1 MFKKPLLIIVL
12 FLAFSTQA
20 KAQSVDNLKEINL
33 VWGKFYKAFSTLNY
47 KLMADIHSKKL
58 VRISGGKNII
68 DYETYINNYKSG
80 FKRDV
85 NNKSTS
91 DISLRFFE
99 RINTKSTASERGI
112 YQLVRNKGKANE
124 QTYYGQFHVILA
136 KENGEWKITM
146 DYDSNESDTI
156 DKEDY
161 DKAYAI
167 DDFEKF
173 IKK

>member
-1 MFKKPLLIIVL
+1 MLKKTILIIVL

-20 KAQSVDNLKEINL
+20 KAQSIENLKEINL
-33 VWGKFYKAFSTLNY
+33 VWDKFYKAFSTLNY

-68 DYETYINNYKSG
+68 DYETYINNYKTG
-80 FKRDV
+80 FKRDA
-85 NNKSTS
+85 NNNTTS
-91 DISLRFFE
+91 NISLRFFE
-99 RINTKSTASERGI
+99 RINTKSTASERGV

-124 QTYYGQFHVILA
+124 QKYYGQFHVIFA

-146 DYDSNESDTI
+146 DYDSSEFDTI
-156 DKEDY
+156 DKEDF

-173 IKK
+173 IKE